1 MILMCYG
8 QEKALLQVIYYES
21 EIETYEYELTGHFS
35 AVGTVGAAEGIVKL
49 SRYVEKGKRLIYLLK

>member
-35 AVGTVGAAEGIVKL
+35 AVGTVGAAEGIVKQ
-49 SRYVEKGKRLIYLLK
+49 VC